1 MKVIITGSDGF
12 IGKNLIFSLK
22 ESQNFELVLFNRD
35 SKIEHLYD
43 HLDDAE
49 LIIHLAG
56 ENRPKDENQY
66 DKVNVDLTK
75 YICDAALQS
84 KKKIPI
90 IFSSST
96 QATENNKYG
105 ISKLRAEKVLE
116 EYADSSQAPV
126 IAIRLCGVFG
136 KWSKPN
142 YNSVISTFCNN
153 IAKNLPIE
161 INDSNKILK
170 LSYID
175 DVVAMIKNKIF
186 NIKEFY
192 GFNLLHSEII
202 YEKKL
207 KYIAETI
214 ISFKESRSNLM
225 INNVGTGFERA
236 LYSTY
241 LSYLKP
247 EDFIYN
253 LKENKDERGVFVEML
268 KTIDSGQFSFFTAHP
283 GITRGGH
290 YHHSK
295 NEKFLVL
302 KGKARFCFRNII
314 SDEKFEIFCSDKKA
328 QVVDTVPGWSHDI
341 TNIGNEDMVVMLW
354 ANEIFDKNNPD
365 TYAHKI

>member
-22 ESQNFELVLFNRD
+22 ESQNFELMLFNRD
-35 SKIEHLYD
+35 SKIEHLYE

-66 DKVNVDLTK
+66 NKANVDLTK

-116 EYADSSQAPV
+116 EYANSSQAPV

-153 IAKNLPIE
+153 IANNLPIE
-161 INDSNKILK
+161 INDPNKILK

-175 DVVAMIKNKIF
+175 DVVAMIKNKIL

-192 GFNLLHSEII
+192 GFNLLHSETI

-225 INNVGTGFERA
+225 INNVGIGFERA

-268 KTIDSGQFSFFTAHP
+268 KTTDSGQFSFFTAHP

-365 TYAHKI
+365 TYVHKI